1 MYVAKQNAKNCK
13 LIEVFNQNTDIKVGE
28 FYRNYCSFG
37 VETFAPFFREGK
49 WYALYSPSYVAIS
62 AMELPSCKHIEC
74 EDQNNSFGFCPV
86 EIYIPQY
93 EWSYTPAKS
102 TEELK
107 SYPKENWPWLS
118 KDRYQREYLC
128 PTSEIDNRAPENY
141 YDEIAF
147 VSGCVWGDDSS
158 WKIEIRDISRAH
170 EGIIKNIEDWGYY
183 EQAFGLDLKQCIRI
197 YYGEQHEKLVAPSR
211 HIILNIQ
218 KYINLK
224 SDLKIEEHKIT

>member
-107 SYPKENWPWLS
+107 SNPKPKVKILKSCFDVEPS
-118 KDRYQREYLC
+118 KLDILYIKFINKMYKVDSVSL
-128 PTSEIDNRAPENY
+128 NENY
-141 YDEIAF
+141 YDFNLNVYE
-147 VSGCVWGDDSS
+147 
-158 WKIEIRDISRAH
+158 KMTTIRPNS
-170 EGIIKNIEDWGYY
+170 
-183 EQAFGLDLKQCIRI
+183 
-197 YYGEQHEKLVAPSR
+197 
-211 HIILNIQ
+211 
-218 KYINLK
+218 
-224 SDLKIEEHKIT
+224 